1 MHEYA
6 TAVREKQDP
15 DLPDPE
21 PTWLAV
27 SRINYVVRRW
37 TLTRVQFELLEA
49 LIAGQTV
56 GSAIERAAKLA
67 VESGE
72 SVDQLAE
79 SLRDWFAEWSVRRIL
94 SLALQVQ
101 A

>member
-37 TLTRVQFELLEA
+37 TLTPVQFELLGA
-49 LIAGQTV
+49 LIAGQSV
-56 GSAIERAAKLA
+56 GSAIESAANLA
-67 VESGE
+67 GELGE
-72 SVDQLAE
+72 SVDDLADN
-79 SLRDWFAEWSVRRIL
+79 LRGWFAEWSSAGFFRAIEL
-94 SLALQVQ
+94 GS
-101 A
+101 